1 MISYKQITTTS
12 FVLTAEGCM
21 IVENGSHEY
30 RVWEVLPAQGG
41 VAMSIPDLKVRIGSC
56 RQARLGLSGEP
67 CHQDAGM
74 KQRD

>member
-12 FVLTAEGCM
+12 FVLTAEGSM

-41 VAMSIPDLKVRIGSC
+41 VAMGIPDLKVRSAA
-56 RQARLGLSGEP
+56 RQSLAVNQALVEGWGRYTDE
-67 CHQDAGM
+67 
-74 KQRD
+74 